1 MITASKLKIG
11 YENKIVVDNFNFEI
25 TKGEIVSLIGPNGS
39 GKSTVLKVI
48 SRLMNSM
55 DGVVY
60 LDGCDIHR
68 LPTKEVAQKL
78 SILSQ
83 YQSTPPDFTLEELV
97 AYGRMPH
104 RKWYDTKTVQD
115 EEIIEWALK
124 QTRVEKFRDRSVNS
138 LSGGERQRAWI
149 AMALAQ
155 RSKVLLLDEPT
166 TYLDIS
172 HQIEVMELVTRL
184 NKEINLTV
192 VMVLHDLNQ
201 AVRYSH
207 RLVVINDGRFV
218 MEGTP
223 EEVLT
228 KELLRDV
235 YHVEAEVTVD
245 KLIGKPVF
253 LPIGLSYAIDI
264 K

>member
-1 MITASKLKIG
+1 MIKASNLKIG
-11 YENKIVVDNFNFEI
+11 YDQKIVVEDFNFEI
-25 TKGEIVSLIGPNGS
+25 PQGEIVSLIGPNGS
-39 GKSTVLKVI
+39 GKSTVLKVV
-48 SRLMNSM
+48 SRLMNSI

-68 LPTKEVAQKL
+68 LPTKEVAKKL

-83 YQSTPPDFTLEELV
+83 YQSTPPDFTVEELV
-97 AYGRMPH
+97 SYGRMPH
-104 RKWYDTKTVQD
+104 RKWYEAKSQED

-155 RSKVLLLDEPT
+155 RPKILLLDEPT
-166 TYLDIS
+166 TYLDIC
-172 HQIEVMELVTRL
+172 HQIEVMELVNKL
-184 NKEINLTV
+184 NEELGITV

-207 RLVVINDGRFV
+207 RLVVIKDGRFV

-228 KELLRDV
+228 KELLRNV

-245 KLIGKPVF
+245 KMIGKPVF
-253 LPIGLSYAIDI
+253 LPIGLSYAADF
-264 K
+264 

>member
-1 MITASKLKIG
+1 MINALNLKIG
-11 YENKIVVDNFNFEI
+11 YESKIVVDEFNFKVNE
-25 TKGEIVSLIGPNGS
+25 GEIVSLIGPNGS

-48 SRLMNSM
+48 SRLMNSTE
-55 DGVVY
+55 GVVY
-60 LDGCDIHR
+60 LDGCDIHKM
-68 LPTKEVAQKL
+68 PTKEVSQKL

-83 YQSTPPDFTLEELV
+83 YHSTPPDFTVEELV
-97 AYGRMPH
+97 GYGRMPH
-104 RKWYDTKTVQD
+104 RKWYETKTMED

-124 QTRVEKFRDRSVNS
+124 QTRAEKFRDRSVNS

-155 RSKVLLLDEPT
+155 KPKILLLDEPT
-166 TYLDIS
+166 TYLDIC
-172 HQIEVMELVTRL
+172 HQIEVMELVNKL
-184 NKEINLTV
+184 NKELGLTV

-207 RLVVINDGRFV
+207 RLVVIKDGRFV

-228 KELLRDV
+228 KELLREV

-245 KLIGKPVF
+245 QQIGKPVF
-253 LPIGLSYAIDI
+253 MPIGLSYASDI
-264 K
+264 

>member
-11 YENKIVVDNFNFEI
+11 YENKIVVDDFNFEI
-25 TKGEIVSLIGPNGS
+25 TRGEIVSLIGPNGS

-55 DGVVY
+55 DGIVCI
-60 LDGCDIHR
+60 DGCDIHR
-68 LPTKEVAQKL
+68 LPSKEVAQKL

-83 YQSTPPDFTLEELV
+83 YHSTPPDFTVEELV
-97 AYGRMPH
+97 GYGRMPH
-104 RKWYDTKTVQD
+104 RKWYETKTLED
-115 EEIIEWALK
+115 KEIIEWALK

-138 LSGGERQRAWI
+138 LSGGERQRTWI

-184 NKEINLTV
+184 NKELNLTV

-207 RLVVINDGRFV
+207 RLVVIKDGRFV
-218 MEGTP
+218 TAGTP

-245 KLIGKPVF
+245 KQIGKPVF

-264 K
+264 